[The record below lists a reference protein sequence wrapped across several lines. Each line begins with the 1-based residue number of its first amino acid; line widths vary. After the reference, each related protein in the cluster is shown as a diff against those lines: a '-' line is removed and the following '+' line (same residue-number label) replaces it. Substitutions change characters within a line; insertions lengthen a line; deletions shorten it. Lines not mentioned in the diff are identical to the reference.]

1 MQCVIHVIV
10 FFIIFAD
17 TSALRLDFCWFSST
31 SGCDKR
37 PTAVEEFAALATKKS
52 KTTLPLDTRNFIFRR
67 QRASSEFQFVFV
79 SSTHFLG
86 LWTNIGIIYI
96 NGVVYNCCWWS
107 SFVFCFLFFFF
118 LAGFTEVVGLS
129 PLIFATALG
138 FFFAITSGNNS
149 HCDKEIYSRVVENVV
164 LV

>member
-107 SFVFCFLFFFF
+107 SFVLHGSSRLVAFNFCHCF
-118 LAGFTEVVGLS
+118 
-129 PLIFATALG
+129 G